1 MDIKF
6 RTLKYQLAATQAVVN
21 CFIGQSKSDGN
32 RYMLDKGKRKAN
44 NSLQIDFINDQQG
57 ETYTDIAFGNA
68 LIQDMDRV
76 LSNVQEQQLAAG
88 LTRSETLVVDDN
100 GKGKN
105 LTSSQL
111 NLNIEMET
119 GTGKTY
125 CYIRTMFELN
135 KQYGWSKFIIV
146 VPSIAIRE
154 GVYKS
159 LEMMADHFHQIYQK
173 KARFFI
179 YDSKALHHLESFS
192 ADGGINV
199 MVINV
204 QAFNATGKDAR
215 RIYEKL
221 DEFQSRRPIDVISKN
236 RPILILDEPQKMQA
250 DKTLESLANF
260 KPLFILR
267 YSATHKRDYNL
278 IYRLDALDAYNQ
290 KLVKKIT
297 VKGIEVQGLTG
308 TNGYLYLQ
316 SIELSKQ
323 APVAYLELEMKTKNG
338 FSRKIRKV
346 KKGDDLYV
354 LSNNSTQ
361 YSDRYVILMVLTTQ
375 WSLLMV

>member
-6 RTLKYQLAATQAVVN
+6 RTLNYQLAATQAVVN

-88 LTRSETLVVDDN
+88 LARSETLVVDDN

-173 KARFFI
+173 KA
-179 YDSKALHHLESFS
+179 A
-192 ADGGINV
+192 
-199 MVINV
+199 
-204 QAFNATGKDAR
+204 
-215 RIYEKL
+215 
-221 DEFQSRRPIDVISKN
+221 
-236 RPILILDEPQKMQA
+236 
-250 DKTLESLANF
+250 SLF
-260 KPLFILR
+260 
-267 YSATHKRDYNL
+267 
-278 IYRLDALDAYNQ
+278 
-290 KLVKKIT
+290 
-297 VKGIEVQGLTG
+297 
-308 TNGYLYLQ
+308 
-316 SIELSKQ
+316 
-323 APVAYLELEMKTKNG
+323 M
-338 FSRKIRKV
+338 
-346 KKGDDLYV
+346 
-354 LSNNSTQ
+354 TQ
-361 YSDRYVILMVLTTQ
+361 RHYTI
-375 WSLLMV
+375 